1 MKIGL
6 LAALLVSALG
16 LWGPALAEPTVYA
29 QASASN
35 PYRALDTWAQLPA
48 GIELGQVSG
57 VELDARGN
65 VWVIHRADPP
75 ILEFDASGRF
85 LKSVGMGMFVQAH
98 SLHFD
103 RDGNLWA
110 VDGDGRDGK
119 GNHVYKIDPSDGH
132 VLLTLPEM
140 FNRPADVVTSANGD
154 VFVADGH
161 VNSRVV
167 KFSRDGRLLMSW
179 GTKGSGP
186 GELNTPHSIAIDSKG
201 RVLVG
206 DRGNNR
212 IEIFDQSGRYLDQW
226 KQFGRPTGLFVAPD
240 DMLYVAD
247 DESNAERNPGMMP
260 GIHVGSAVD
269 GAVKAFI
276 PAMSTERAVAD
287 KAGNIYA
294 AVLAGRTVRKYVR

>member
-1 MKIGL
+1 MKIGML
-6 LAALLVSALG
+6 TAVIASAL
-16 LWGPALAEPTVYA
+16 A
-29 QASASN
+29 QIPSPSTPS
-35 PYRALDTWAQLPA
+35 PYRALDAWAQLPT

-75 ILEFDASGRF
+75 ILQFDASGRF
-85 LKSVGMGMFVQAH
+85 LKSVGTGMFVQAH

-119 GNHVYKIDPSDGH
+119 GNHVYKLDPSSGH

-167 KFSRDGRLLMSW
+167 KFSKDGRFLMSW
-179 GTKGSGP
+179 GTKGSGR

-212 IEIFDQSGRYLDQW
+212 IEVFDQNGRYLDQW

-240 DMLYVAD
+240 DTLYVAD

-260 GIHVGSAVD
+260 GIHVGSAMD
-269 GAVKAFI
+269 GAAKAFI